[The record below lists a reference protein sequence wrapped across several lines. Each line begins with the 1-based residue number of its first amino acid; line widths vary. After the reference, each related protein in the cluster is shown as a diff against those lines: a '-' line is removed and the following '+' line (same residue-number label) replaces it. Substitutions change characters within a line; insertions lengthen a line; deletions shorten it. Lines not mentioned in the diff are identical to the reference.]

1 MDYDFQIFQLQI
13 LYSLKQNAPLRE
25 NLRAIMAPV
34 LSKLKKFTD
43 AQIAIHS
50 FMNRY
55 NNRLDSMVL
64 GEDPQT
70 DEALFDELA
79 RRNQGGHGTQSLS
92 QNIPDY
98 FKVVMPE
105 DNTIKE
111 AIIKAFELNE
121 IDATTVEPIKWLFD
135 KCKAN
140 RSKEFLGLPEIKN
153 NDIIIIIPLGAGQ
166 YNMLGSFFLW
176 TSGDALRNFVDGSFN
191 YERLIAFRK
200 SMEQMLIRIFTNFYQ
215 MNEHTYL
222 PTYYQVEPKEV
233 ALLCAEIRGF
243 EKIYETL
250 QKETQLNENEK
261 ADCLRRLVNR
271 FSKISAEVIEE
282 CNGRIGQQWGNSL
295 LAFFG
300 ENVTTTDRT
309 GSSYCL
315 YAVQS
320 AATIIEKFPDK
331 VKKWLKKDCCLKEIN
346 RLRYEKKIELTPEIV
361 IAIHYGLASFDYIGS
376 LRNLAY
382 MAIGDSVNLV
392 KQLANVAGRRTKSKS
407 TSKKPILVS
416 RTAYNLCGNSVL
428 KHSHRPINPR
438 TIRLLNNEIKPE
450 IYELR
455 SKDIETKVT

>member
-34 LSKLKKFTD
+34 LSKLKKFTG
-43 AQIAIHS
+43 AKIAIHS
-50 FMNRY
+50 FMDHY

-70 DEALFDELA
+70 DEALFEELA
-79 RRNQGGHGTQSLS
+79 RRNKGRHGTQSQN

-98 FKVVMPE
+98 FKIEMPD
-105 DNTIKE
+105 DNTIQE
-111 AIIKAFELNE
+111 AIIETFGLHHIVAP
-121 IDATTVEPIKWLFD
+121 TVKPIKWLFD

-140 RSKEFLGLPEIKN
+140 RSKEFLGLPEIRNK
-153 NDIIIIIPLGAGQ
+153 DMIIIIPLGAGQ
-166 YNMLGSFFLW
+166 YNRLGSFFLW
-176 TSGDALRNFVDGSFN
+176 TSGDALRNFIDGSLN
-191 YERLIAFRK
+191 YDRLIAFRK
-200 SMEQMLIRIFTNFYQ
+200 SMDQMLIRIFTNFYQ

-233 ALLCAEIRGF
+233 VLLCAEIRGF
-243 EKIYETL
+243 EKTYEIL
-250 QKETQLNENEK
+250 QKTQLNENEK
-261 ADCLRRLVNR
+261 ADCLRRLANR
-271 FSKISAEVIEE
+271 FSEISAEVIEG

-300 ENVTTTDRT
+300 ENVTNP
-309 GSSYCL
+309 GAAVSASCL
-315 YAVQS
+315 CAVQS
-320 AATIIEKFPDK
+320 AATIIKKFPEE
-331 VKKWLKKDCCLKEIN
+331 VKKWLEEDCCLKEIE
-346 RLRYEKKIELTPEIV
+346 RLLYEEINLNPGIV
-361 IAIHYGLASFDYIGS
+361 IAIHYGPAFFDYIGS

-392 KQLANVAGRRTKSKS
+392 KQLANVAGRIELNGF

-416 RTAYNLCGNSVL
+416 KTAYNPCENSVL
-428 KHSHRPINPR
+428 KQGVKPINSR
-438 TIRLLNNEIKPE
+438 TIQLLNKEPV

-455 SKDIETKVT
+455 PEDIKTEVS